1 MDEVLFHERQGFE
14 KYLIVIVVLLSLLSW
29 ALLLF
34 VGYQQICN
42 GVVFGKCPSDLKT
55 FSWAVFFVGVLTLAI
70 IGFVALSRV
79 ELKIT
84 AHAIYY
90 RFFPLQFRF
99 RELPWDEIEQI
110 YLRPYR
116 AFREFGGYGLR
127 LTVKSGQAY
136 IMSGF
141 WGLQL
146 ETRKGRKILIGTQQR
161 NRLRIVL
168 QKLGKVQ

>member
-1 MDEVLFHERQGFE
+1 MNEVLFHERQGFE

-29 ALLLF
+29 GLLLF
-34 VGYQQICN
+34 VGYQQFCN
-42 GVVFGKCPSDLKT
+42 GVVFGKCPADVKA
-55 FSWAVFFVGVLTLAI
+55 FSWAVLFVGLFTLAI
-70 IGFVALSRV
+70 IGFVVLSRV

-84 AHAIYY
+84 STTIYY
-90 RFFPLQFRF
+90 RFFPLQIRF
-99 RELPWDEIEQI
+99 REIPWTEIVKV

-127 LTVKSGQAY
+127 LTVRSGQAY

-141 WGLQL
+141 WGLQI

-161 NRLRIVL
+161 NKVRALLQQLGRL
-168 QKLGKVQ
+168 

>member
-1 MDEVLFHERQGFE
+1 MDEVLYHERQGFE

-29 ALLLF
+29 CLLLF

-42 GVVFGKCPSDLKT
+42 GVVFGKCPADVKT
-55 FSWAVFFVGVLTLAI
+55 FTWAVLFVGFFTLFSIA
-70 IGFVALSRV
+70 FVVLSRV

-84 AHAIYY
+84 EKAILY
-90 RFFPLQFRF
+90 RFFPLQIRF
-99 RELPWDEIEQI
+99 REIPWTEVVKI

-127 LTVKSGQAY
+127 LTVRSGQAY

-141 WGLQL
+141 WGIQI

-161 NRLRIVL
+161 TKVRTLL
-168 QKLGKVQ
+168 QQLGRM